1 MQQFSVLDVA
11 LWPTELPPRFGE
23 DEVKELCTRFNL
35 QSRLILNAFR
45 DYVDDFGRKMPDDLQ
60 PLVNCTKVIPCS
72 TAECERGFS
81 HMNIIIT
88 VIRSKL
94 LLSHV
99 SSLMFI
105 KLHGPPL
112 SCWKPTN
119 YANTWLRKHR
129 STTDTRTQIVSAK
142 TVEEDPLWRF
152 F

>member
-1 MQQFSVLDVA
+1 MC
-11 LWPTELPPRFGE
+11 PTELAPRFGE
-23 DEVKELCTRFNL
+23 DEVKELCRRFNL

-88 VIRSKL
+88 DTRSKL

-105 KLHGPPL
+105 KLHVPPL

-119 YANTWLRKHR
+119 YAYIWLRKHR

-142 TVEEDPLWRF
+142 TVEEDPLLRF